1 MGLAGGSIF
10 HAVKGFRAATP
21 GTSKFREMLKSMK
34 LRAPITG
41 GQFAM
46 WGFTFSSVDC
56 MLVKMRKKEDA
67 LNSIISGGATGALLT
82 VRAGVPTMIG
92 SAVVGAVLLGM
103 IEGVGIMMS
112 RLSAEQFRAPTGP
125 GFGDPAAL
133 PPKQPSTSSTAS
145 SGGGLAF
152 GGPQMNFGAA

>member
-10 HAVKGFRAATP
+10 HAYKGFKGTTP
-21 GTSKFREMLKSMK
+21 GTSRLREMVKTMK

-56 MLVKMRKKEDA
+56 LLVKMRHKEDA

-92 SAVVGAVLLGM
+92 SAVVGALLLGL
-103 IEGVGIMMS
+103 IEGVGIVIT
-112 RLSAEQFRAPTGP
+112 RFSAEQFKQTNP
-125 GFGDPAAL
+125 GFGEPSSL
-133 PPKQPSTSSTAS
+133 PPKQPSPSTSAP
-145 SGGGLAF
+145 SGSGSLPF
-152 GGPQMNFGAA
+152 GSPQMNYAA